1 MTRMGNGIA
10 CFLKLA
16 KTEYIDDLTKRGNIY
31 FSLAE
36 EFRNRKRYGGKKYD
50 SEEGSLSTQYKLLFD
65 VGNNDFSKSE
75 TILDLSN
82 AKTKGNECIYCL
94 KAIYWNEILDNGV
107 IIPFNFFNDLI
118 DQDDWAEY
126 SLLLIKNPVGFLDCV
141 EQVARV
147 QNYPYRFRAV
157 LYDNHYFECPYPL
170 FSEETGMETYFHK
183 REQFREQ
190 SEYRILLQNR
200 SHEEFKLQIGI
211 DFFTAEN
218 CTQIDNLQFL
228 NTGKPILLK

>member
-1 MTRMGNGIA
+1 MGNGIA
-10 CFLKLA
+10 CFLKVA

-65 VGNNDFSKSE
+65 VGNNNFSKSE

-82 AKTKGNECIYCL
+82 AKKKGNECIYCL
-94 KAIYWNEILDNGV
+94 KAICWNEILNDGV

-118 DQDDWAEY
+118 GQDDWAEY
-126 SLLLIKNPVGFLDCV
+126 SLLLIKNPVGFLECV

-147 QNYPYRFRAV
+147 QNYPYQFGAV

-190 SEYRILLQNR
+190 SEYRILLQNG

-211 DFFTAEN
+211 DFFTDEN